1 MARLRK
7 SADAKRLAVTAKFY
21 FAAVQIQWVYFEMGL
36 SKKDMGR
43 RKSGFKAKLDELEKK
58 AAMDPLH
65 RDTRLH
71 DEIAELKKKLA
82 ELE

>member
-1 MARLRK
+1 
-7 SADAKRLAVTAKFY
+7 
-21 FAAVQIQWVYFEMGL
+21 MGL